1 MIINSDAKQL
11 EINVAA
17 YLSQDS
23 ILLDEVRNKVDLHED
38 NKNRF
43 GLPSRLIAKIFAFRL
58 IYGGSAYSYSVDADF
73 AEVGYNQKQWQE
85 VIDEYYN
92 KYKGLAKWHTHIV
105 QTAIATGQLVM
116 PTGRI
121 YTYVPNPNYRGELVW
136 PETTIKNYPV
146 QGTGADVMSIIRVD
160 FAKQFKQQQIK
171 GVLVSTVHD
180 SIVVDVESS
189 EQQKVVDLFNKVYE
203 DMPKNFYK
211 LFGKE
216 YNLPIFNETSVGPN
230 MKSLTEI

>member
-1 MIINSDAKQL
+1 
-11 EINVAA
+11 
-17 YLSQDS
+17 
-23 ILLDEVRNKVDLHED
+23 
-38 NKNRF
+38 
-43 GLPSRLIAKIFAFRL
+43 
-58 IYGGSAYSYSVDADF
+58 
-73 AEVGYNQKQWQE
+73 
-85 VIDEYYN
+85 
-92 KYKGLAKWHTHIV
+92 
-105 QTAIATGQLVM
+105 M

-121 YTYVPNPNYRGELVW
+121 YTYVPKPNYRGELVW

-160 FAKQFKQQQIK
+160 FAKKFKQQQIK

-216 YNLPIFNETSVGPN
+216 YNLPIFNEISVGPN
-230 MKSLTEI
+230 MKELIEL